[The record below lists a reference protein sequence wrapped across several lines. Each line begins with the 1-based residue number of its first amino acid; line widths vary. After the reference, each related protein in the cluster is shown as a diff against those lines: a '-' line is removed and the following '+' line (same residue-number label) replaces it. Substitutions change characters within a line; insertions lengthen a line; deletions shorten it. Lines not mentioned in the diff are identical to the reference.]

1 MTTASKIKVSGIN
14 VLSYNC
20 IGLKYSDT
28 EDTTTIDTNLWNY
41 IKDIDTTS
49 VEIIDYES
57 TNSTSIGKNNGGY
70 NVMVGF
76 IDSDIDRRYGEVELQ
91 PDLTYDLQFKEF
103 RFSTDISNLDMDTEE
118 KENYGI
124 TSEEDMEEYENE
136 LIIGSLENLLGE
148 QIDRSTL
155 KGYTITKGKNY
166 YNWGIGDIKV
176 ELI

>member
-1 MTTASKIKVSGIN
+1 MTTTSKIKVSGIN
-14 VLSYNC
+14 VLSHDC
-20 IGLKYSDT
+20 IGLKYTDT
-28 EDTTTIDTNLWNY
+28 EDTTIIDTNLWKY

-49 VEIIDYES
+49 IQIVDYES
-57 TNSTSIGKNNGGY
+57 MSSISVGENNGGY
-70 NVMVGF
+70 DVMVGSVY
-76 IDSDIDRRYGEVELQ
+76 SDIDRNYGEVELQ
-91 PDLTYDLQFKEF
+91 PDLTYDLQFKQF
-103 RFSTDISNLDMDTEE
+103 RFSTDISDLDMDTEE

-148 QIDRSTL
+148 QIDKSTL
-155 KGYTITKGKNY
+155 KGYTITRGKNY

>member
-1 MTTASKIKVSGIN
+1 MITKEKNEVSVIH
-14 VLSYNC
+14 VLSHNH
-20 IGLKYSDT
+20 IGLEYYDT
-28 EDTTTIDTNLWNY
+28 GDTTTIDTNLWNY

-49 VEIIDYES
+49 IQIIDYES

-70 NVMVGF
+70 NIMIGF
-76 IDSDIDRRYGEVELQ
+76 IDSEIDRRYGEVEIK
-91 PDLTYDLQFKEF
+91 PGLTYDLHFKEF

-124 TSEEDMEEYENE
+124 TSEEDMEEYQNE

-148 QIDRSTL
+148 QIDKSTL

-166 YNWGIGDIKV
+166 YNWGVGDIKV